1 MMNLDAIRWALTE
14 ECDVT
19 LVANDPENITSSF
32 LVQRRG
38 SSAQFAVTFAEC
50 AILVNGENVD
60 VTDSRAEA
68 LCSLVDDIMMN
79 PRGPVV
85 GRKVPCRSDW

>member
-1 MMNLDAIRWALTE
+1 MELDAISWAVTE
-14 ECDVT
+14 EVDLT
-19 LVANDPENITSSF
+19 LVINDPDNITSTF

-38 SSAQFAVTFAEC
+38 LADQFVLTFAEC

-68 LCSLVDDIMMN
+68 LCSLADDIMMN

-85 GRKVPCRSDW
+85 GRKVPARANW